1 MAIFRCNKC
10 AHLREVPS
18 EHVGKTVKCPRC
30 QQAVTIYDTVLFI
43 EKLLEKYLIQAK
55 TLRELQQQLQPQTV
69 ENTSAPETTSLEEVD
84 IYHTE
89 ALKSDEQ
96 YRPVLQWFEQRKI
109 AVEVNHKALD
119 TTGFFD
125 EIAIALGNDFDTLHE
140 VVDQI
145 KYVQRKGYADVK
157 LNLGKKS
164 QEQVG
169 KITAFCRDL
178 YDYSFVSKYFYQRE
192 DKFIRLKLQSIP
204 AIVNFFN
211 GEWLEWLVFIRLLE
225 FLRAKKLPVSCLRNV
240 CITFPNKDVHE
251 LDIFFLVNE
260 SIPVCIECKSGEF
273 QQHIDKYLTLRKRME
288 IDKAGFLICV
298 MGLSQKQCEGL
309 TGMHDLTFVNEGNFL
324 EHLEKMLT
332 A

>member
-18 EHVGKTVKCPRC
+18 EHVGKSTKCPKC

-43 EKLLEKYLIQAK
+43 EKLLEKYFMQAK
-55 TLRELQQQLQPQTV
+55 ALRELQQLQPQAA
-69 ENTSAPETTSLEEVD
+69 ENGSAPERTSLEEID

-96 YRPVLQWFEQRKI
+96 YRPVLQWFEQRQI
-109 AVEVNHKALD
+109 AVEVNHKAID

-125 EIAIALGNDFDTLHE
+125 EIALALGNDFDTLSE

-145 KYVQRKGYADVK
+145 KYVQRKGYVDVK
-157 LNLGKKS
+157 LNLGRKS
-164 QEQVG
+164 QEQIG

-178 YDYSFVSKYFYQRE
+178 YDYSFVAKYFYQKE
-192 DKFIRLKLQSIP
+192 DKLIRLKVQTIP

-211 GEWLEWLVFIRLLE
+211 GEWLEWLVFMRMLE
-225 FLRAKKLPVSCLRNV
+225 FLRAKKLAVSCLRNLL
-240 CITFPNKDVHE
+240 ITFPNKDIHE
-251 LDIFFLVNE
+251 LDIFFLINE

-288 IDKAGFLICV
+288 IGKAGFLICIV
-298 MGLSQKQCEGL
+298 GLSQKQCEGL
-309 TGMHDLTFVNEGNFL
+309 TGMHELTFVNESNFL
-324 EHLEKMLT
+324 EHLEKMLHV
-332 A
+332 